1 VKLRNGGRFQCNE
14 FQLEFNLSL
23 HSNKPEKMGIS
34 SFNNTIKTKPVVVKS
49 KDSKLRQLIM
59 STEIKPLSKEEH
71 NSIRLNAYKAVR

>member
-1 VKLRNGGRFQCNE
+1 
-14 FQLEFNLSL
+14 
-23 HSNKPEKMGIS
+23 MGIS